1 MSKVEI
7 ANVGVIPARR
17 ITIDEL
23 IEHVRK
29 FPERKILETFRKW
42 ASKLQPSQCRI
53 EGDRIE
59 LNSDYFSNPTLI
71 EIALCLRVS
80 ETLKVWSAVKIMYL
94 MCDRRCMDNTFRG
107 LIENAED
114 TTVGCIQY
122 KTRSRGLPQYLI
134 NHRNGTTKLAANFTE
149 AVEIIA
155 TFKTKEQ

>member
-42 ASKLQPSQCRI
+42 ASRLQPSQCRI

-59 LNSDYFSNPTLI
+59 LNSDYFSNPMRV
-71 EIALCLRVS
+71 EIALCLQAS
-80 ETLKVWSAVKIMYL
+80 ETLKIWSAVKIMYL
-94 MCDRRCMDNTFRG
+94 ICDRRFTGDLFHGFIN
-107 LIENAED
+107 NAGD

-155 TFKTKEQ
+155 SFTTKEQ